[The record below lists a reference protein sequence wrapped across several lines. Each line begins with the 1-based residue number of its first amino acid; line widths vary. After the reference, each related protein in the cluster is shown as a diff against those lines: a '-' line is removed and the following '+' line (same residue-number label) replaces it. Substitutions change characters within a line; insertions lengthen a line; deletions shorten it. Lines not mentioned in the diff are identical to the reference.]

1 MTNDNRYKISRHT
14 TTRLLVS
21 LSILTTAFLLTISIT
36 KDHAAKKYHSEYKRA
51 LRKDSKDVKRQIHYL
66 RRSLEYSPSNAETLF
81 ELGRAYIKEKSIGKS
96 KEDRDRS
103 YALAKKRFLEALM
116 RKPADGANYAQYAW
130 YIGYNGETNE
140 AIEYFEKAVS
150 LQMTDAYVH
159 RLYAMWCVNQA
170 KGEINLRDTSQFA
183 DAYRSKQK
191 REDALKSYDTR
202 FINGVSVAAF
212 LEKAQ
217 VEWDKALSLGVYRS
231 GRALNR
237 EKARNSLAE
246 LNLMRHEID
255 EAVGNYKRANN
266 KIMQAT
272 CYFIKEDYGNAVSV
286 LGSIINNNEGKD
298 FRSDRKEAEK
308 LLREV
313 IRQNPENYQAFYWLG
328 KSYAGLGMNK
338 KAIANLKK
346 AVELN
351 PKHADVHLNL
361 AKLYK
366 LTGKSELAIYE
377 YEMVLSLNP
386 NHKEAA
392 DFLGEAIRE
401 KYKDAEFMI
410 K

>member
-1 MTNDNRYKISRHT
+1 MTNESSYKISSRIT
-14 TTRLLVS
+14 MRLLVS
-21 LSILTTAFLLTISIT
+21 LSILITAFLLTISIIR
-36 KDHAAKKYHSEYKRA
+36 DHAAKKYYSEYKRA
-51 LRKDSKDVKRQIHYL
+51 LRKDSKDVKHQIHFL

-96 KEDRDRS
+96 KEDRVKS
-103 YALAKKRFLEALM
+103 YELVKVYFRKALIS
-116 RKPADGANYAQYAW
+116 KPTDGDNYAQYAW

-183 DAYRSKQK
+183 EAYKDKQRK
-191 REDALKSYDTR
+191 AEILKSYDTR
-202 FINGVSVAAF
+202 FINGVSIAT
-212 LEKAQ
+212 LIEKAGA
-217 VEWDKALSLGVYRS
+217 EWDKALSLGTYRS
-231 GRALNR
+231 QWARNR
-237 EKARNSLAE
+237 KEAFNSLAE
-246 LNLMRHEID
+246 LNLMKYEID
-255 EAVGNYKRANN
+255 EAIGNYKRADN

-272 CYFIKEDYGNAVSV
+272 CYFIKEDYDNAVSV
-286 LGSIINNNEGKD
+286 LGAIINNIEDKD
-298 FRSDRKEAEK
+298 FRSDSKEAEK

-351 PKHADVHLNL
+351 PKHVDAHLNL
-361 AKLYK
+361 ARLYK
-366 LTGKSELAIYE
+366 LTGRSELAIYE
-377 YEMVLSLNP
+377 YETALSLNP

-392 DFLGEAIRE
+392 DLLSEAIRA
-401 KYKDAEFMI
+401 KYKDAEFM
-410 K
+410 KK